1 MNLKNLLL
9 SISICV
15 VFAIIGGFLAG
26 NSLETWFAEIRKP
39 RFSLP
44 LKGWH
49 IVGVLYYIMTITIL
63 YQLLISKDGFQ
74 RKLAIW
80 LTIVMIAGNEFWNY
94 LFFGLKSTFAGFTG
108 LIVFALLV
116 VMLFITLWK
125 FKKMIAWILFPYLI
139 WLVYDIFW
147 IYNLWILNK

>member
-63 YQLLISKDGFQ
+63 YQLLILKDGFQ
-74 RKLAIW
+74 
-80 LTIVMIAGNEFWNY
+80 
-94 LFFGLKSTFAGFTG
+94 
-108 LIVFALLV
+108 
-116 VMLFITLWK
+116 
-125 FKKMIAWILFPYLI
+125 KK
-139 WLVYDIFW
+139 
-147 IYNLWILNK
+147 